1 MSKPRDCFGDDHYY
15 SETSRGCIRCPYYQ
29 DCGKEVNR
37 LAYKRSWGS
46 ASTSTRKASSST
58 TASVIRKAPAVIRN
72 ISQTNSY
79 YNFDERVL
87 PQLAR
92 YAGFSIAEVC
102 LEELHTLVQQA
113 REDYIDRST
122 QVIDT
127 QVVETSINPTKK

>member
-1 MSKPRDCFGDDHYY
+1 MSKPRECFGDDHYY
-15 SETSRGCIRCPYYQ
+15 SETSRGCIRCPYYAK
-29 DCGKEVNR
+29 CGEEVNSK
-37 LAYKRSWGS
+37 AYRRSWS
-46 ASTSTRKASSST
+46 ASSVSQRSITAST
-58 TASVIRKAPAVIRN
+58 TASAVKKVPAVVRN

-79 YNFDERVL
+79 YNFDQAVL

-122 QVIDT
+122 ETIEVTAVDVIK
-127 QVVETSINPTKK
+127 PTKK

>member
-15 SETSRGCIRCPYYQ
+15 SETSRGCIRCPYYSK
-29 DCGKEVNR
+29 CGEEVNNK
-37 LAYKRSWGS
+37 AYRRSW
-46 ASTSTRKASSST
+46 TSSSST
-58 TASVIRKAPAVIRN
+58 RRSVAPSTATTAVRKVPAVVRN

-79 YNFDERVL
+79 YNFDERIL

-102 LEELHTLVQQA
+102 LEELHTLIQQA

-122 QVIDT
+122 DVIET
-127 QVVETSINPTKK
+127 TVVEAIKPTKK